1 MHLGGGLLCL
11 SLLHPL
17 LAWNTHVVAGAP
29 AAILGHEVTLRI
41 KATRFE
47 FSKAG
52 RQEHACL
59 KTQWSP
65 RSNSKVSGLGFLLF
79 MCEKKILTYCYFG
92 YICLFYF

>member
-29 AAILGHEVTLRI
+29 TAVLGHKVTLRI

-47 FSKAG
+47 FSEAG

-59 KTQWSP
+59 KIPWSP
-65 RSNSKVSGLGFLLF
+65 HSNSRVSDLGFLLL
-79 MCEKKILTYCYFG
+79 MCEKIILIYCYFG
-92 YICLFYF
+92 YICLFNF